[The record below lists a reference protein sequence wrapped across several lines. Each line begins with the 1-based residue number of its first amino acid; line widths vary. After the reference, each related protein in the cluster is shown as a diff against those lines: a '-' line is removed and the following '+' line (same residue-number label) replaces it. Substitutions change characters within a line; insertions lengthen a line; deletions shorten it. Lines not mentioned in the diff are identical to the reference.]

1 MKIGGNMN
9 ELEIYIVKLDGDI
22 SLLKRNENVPPMII
36 DSLLEARKYLVKA
49 LEILNE
55 GGDY

>member
-1 MKIGGNMN
+1 MN
-9 ELEIYIVKLDGDI
+9 ELEIYIFKLDADI
-22 SLLKRNENVPPMII
+22 SLLKRNENVPQMII
-36 DSLLEARKYLVKA
+36 DSLLDARKHLVKA

>member
-1 MKIGGNMN
+1 MN
-9 ELEIYIVKLDGDI
+9 ELEIYIVKLDEDI
-22 SLLKRNENVPPMII
+22 SLLKRNENVPPMIV

>member
-1 MKIGGNMN
+1 MKS
-9 ELEIYIVKLDGDI
+9 LEIYIDKLDLDI
-22 SLLKRNENVPPMII
+22 LELKRNENVPPMIV
-36 DSLLEARKYLVKA
+36 DSLLEARGYLVKA